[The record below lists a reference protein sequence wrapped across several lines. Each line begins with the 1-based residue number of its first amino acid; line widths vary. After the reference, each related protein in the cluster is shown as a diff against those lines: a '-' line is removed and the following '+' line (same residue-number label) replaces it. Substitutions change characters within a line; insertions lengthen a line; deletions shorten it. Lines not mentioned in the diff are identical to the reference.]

1 MAGPDLLQPAYA
13 RNMRIIGYSDQGG
26 RSDGQQIMVHRG
38 YAYIGHVCSKGFSV
52 IDVRDPTDPKAVAYV
67 ANPPNTWSLHLQ
79 VHDDLLLLVHA
90 RDMFAQPA
98 MADEKNYYKGKI
110 DFHAHEEVHA

>member
-1 MAGPDLLQPAYA
+1 MASSEAPQPAYA
-13 RNMRIIGYSDQGG
+13 RNMRLIGHSDQGG

-38 YAYIGHVCSKGFSV
+38 YAYIGHVCSKGFSIV
-52 IDVRDPTDPKAVAYV
+52 DVRDPHNPKTVGYV

-90 RDMFAQPA
+90 PRHVLDPRDGGRAQLLQGQGRLPCP
-98 MADEKNYYKGKI
+98 
-110 DFHAHEEVHA
+110 